1 MGTGLVPGKEL
12 IATNN
17 FCDSHL
23 NHITR
28 LHPNMLYHGN
38 SFLNYDLWMNI
49 TSYLEVQDVL
59 NASMS
64 CRAWYRQL
72 AHQSLWEKVYTSILP
87 GYPTD
92 HFRINHDILNCARP
106 EFVSMDGNGP
116 AMLSKWY
123 KTSWKQRAVYLAH
136 ILRVQSAVISTMR
149 QKTKA
154 FLDIPAQP
162 LHDVERINRFE
173 RTYGATFP
181 IDFVIFAIYFA
192 HHLRVDQSNRH
203 EPSMGLVSGECFEN
217 PHLWKYW
224 ADKFNFQ
231 ALNLGNSQQPIIMEG
246 YGPLQDQTFRNMMI
260 FPFSQLTKCDE
271 LNKAQFLGM
280 ALSRD
285 NSFPP
290 MRPKNG
296 RLPHVPDDSN
306 LEDASGFVYRASFTA
321 LQEKT
326 YGLEALCESFTD
338 YLVQYTGV
346 VLEYGDVPQYGRIGF
361 VDLMIGLPRDHSP
374 KISILLPHALDW
386 DIGSY
391 LPTEFTLMDSSIPV
405 FTSLE
410 HQIDCSYSKAVDNL
424 GYATESSVAV
434 PPRQL
439 FMAAQDQHRHN
450 QLHSRHDV
458 KAPKPNTIKLA
469 DFGTGQY
476 PPVMTIRLPLD
487 VYQRLMEQAEE
498 WISTS
503 GSTLGTITR
512 QVDGTQLQVI
522 RHITSDMMG
531 LYHLHH
537 RCMPVSLFYDTA
549 ERTAYDFILTSKEF
563 YDHVKALETEII
575 KYSAFEL
582 GVIAKRF
589 KHQLNHLGY
598 LIGRFE
604 NPKTDWMVRV
614 KADLGEIPSLT
625 WNEFNSKC

>member
-1 MGTGLVPGKEL
+1 
-12 IATNN
+12 
-17 FCDSHL
+17 
-23 NHITR
+23 
-28 LHPNMLYHGN
+28 MLYHGN
-38 SFLNYDLWMNI
+38 SFSNYDLWMNI
-49 TSYLEVQDVL
+49 TSYLQVQDVL

-92 HFRINHDILNCARP
+92 HFRINHDISNCVRP
-106 EFVSMDGNGP
+106 EFVSMDGNESV
-116 AMLSKWY
+116 MLKKWH

-136 ILRVQSAVISTMR
+136 ILRVQSTVIATMR
-149 QKTKA
+149 QKTKT
-154 FLDIPAQP
+154 FLDVPARP

-173 RTYGATFP
+173 RTYGTTFP
-181 IDFVIFAIYFA
+181 IDFVTFAIYFA

-224 ADKFNFQ
+224 VDKFNFP
-231 ALNLGNSQQPIIMEG
+231 ALDSELPIMIEG

-280 ALSRD
+280 SLSKD

-290 MRPKNG
+290 MRPKDG

-306 LEDASGFVYRASFTA
+306 LQDASGFVYRASFTA

-326 YGLEALCESFTD
+326 YGLDGLCESFTD

-361 VDLMIGLPRDHSP
+361 VDLMTRLPREHCP

-391 LPTEFTLMDSSIPV
+391 LPTEFSGMDSSIPV

-410 HQIDCSYSKAVDNL
+410 HQIDCTKAVDTL
-424 GYATESSVAV
+424 GYATETIAV
-434 PPRQL
+434 PPRRL
-439 FMAAQDQHRHN
+439 YMAANDQLRHY
-450 QLHSRHDV
+450 QPYRRDV
-458 KAPKPNTIKLA
+458 ALNSTIMKLA
-469 DFGTGQY
+469 DFGVGQY
-476 PPVMTIRLPLD
+476 PPVPTIRLPFD
-487 VYQRLMEQAEE
+487 VYQDLKEQAEN

-503 GSTLGTITR
+503 GSTLGAITR
-512 QVDGTQLQVI
+512 QVDEAQLQVI
-522 RHITSDMMG
+522 QHITSDLMG
-531 LYHLHH
+531 LYHLHQ
-537 RCMPVSLFYDTA
+537 RCIPISLFYDTA
-549 ERTAYDFILTSKEF
+549 ERTAFDFMWTSKEF
-563 YDHVKALETEII
+563 YDHVKALETETI

-598 LIGRFE
+598 FIGRFE
-604 NPKTDWMVRV
+604 NRKTDWMVRV
-614 KADLGEIPSLT
+614 KADLGEMPCFT
-625 WNEFNSKC
+625 WNEY